1 MVTKC
6 ANPDC
11 NNVFRYLKGG
21 KLFLVDMPPIVPT
34 SALSGLEAELGEKGS
49 RDEYFWLCEKC
60 ALSMT
65 LTFEKNGHKQVPVCK
80 PVCLTRN
87 SR

>member
-6 ANPDC
+6 ANPVC

-21 KLFLVDMPPIVPT
+21 KLFLVDKPPIVPT
-34 SALSGLEAELGEKGS
+34 SALTGLEAELCKKGS
-49 RDEYFWLCEKC
+49 RDEYFWLCEEC

-65 LTFEKNGHKQVPVCK
+65 LTFEKKGHTHVPVCK

-87 SR
+87 SS

>member
-34 SALSGLEAELGEKGS
+34 SALSRLEAELCKKGA
-49 RDEYFWLCEKC
+49 RYEYFWLCEEC
-60 ALSMT
+60 APRMT
-65 LTFEKNGHKQVPVCK
+65 LTFVKNGHSHVPVCK